1 MDFEGSHQNTFN
13 IDSSMKDKGLLF
25 DGFTYHKPMLS
36 SALRKD
42 DENGSNLESLKE
54 VVKDDRETN
63 KND

>member
-1 MDFEGSHQNTFN
+1 
-13 IDSSMKDKGLLF
+13 MKGKGLLF